1 MNFRYVFAEPMC
13 QRGIDDFT
21 FFFFF
26 ETQFLEILSNN
37 RRRDSISVRINLP
50 LSAHYISL
58 ESQCDLHLGSNRN
71 QRSFQAILPKE
82 IREFDRK
89 PNTSIVIFSS
99 QTDIRRNN
107 RAPFIENLPPFF
119 LKGDRIIKSL
129 GKG

>member
-1 MNFRYVFAEPMC
+1 MNFRYAFAEPMC

-71 QRSFQAILPKE
+71 QRSFQAILPRKFQ
-82 IREFDRK
+82 FDRK
-89 PNTSIVIFSS
+89 SNTSIVIFSS

-107 RAPFIENLPPFF
+107 RVPFIENLPPFF

>member
-1 MNFRYVFAEPMC
+1 MNFRYAFAEPMC

-71 QRSFQAILPKE
+71 QRSFQAILPRKFQ
-82 IREFDRK
+82 FDRK
-89 PNTSIVIFSS
+89 SNTSIVIFSS